1 MNTKEIKFT
10 GGFIL
15 LHILMMLTAGIIL
28 VYKFEFP
35 DILREPMQNTLA
47 LFYKNRSYTVPAYY
61 LFTLSGISF
70 ITMALLLFKTL
81 KSQESTTGFLAVV
94 FGVLFGLTSSMGFAR
109 WPFLMQY
116 LGQLASSNET
126 KVSLETIQLIY
137 DSFHI
142 YAGVSIGENFAF
154 WFEFLWMFLF
164 STSMLSKRDVF
175 PRYLARVG
183 QVLGVGMLIY
193 SLEQFGELFSFL
205 GPLNMIV
212 HTGQIAWLFA
222 LAFCLFNIQSKR
234 EGRLSNIQKYFVI
247 GLFVILLVVSFI

>member
-10 GGFIL
+10 GWFIL
-15 LHILMMLTAGIIL
+15 FHILIMLTAGVIL
-28 VYKFEFP
+28 VFTFEFP
-35 DILREPMQNTLA
+35 DILREPMETTLG
-47 LFYKNRSYTVPAYY
+47 LFYKNRAFTVPAYY

-70 ITMALLLFKTL
+70 MTMILLLFKTL
-81 KSQESTTGFLAVV
+81 RFQESTSGFLAVV

-116 LGQLASSNET
+116 LGEVITSKTTDIPLN
-126 KVSLETIQLIY
+126 TIQVIY

-164 STSMLSKRDVF
+164 STSILAKTEVF
-175 PRYLARVG
+175 PKYLARVG
-183 QVLGVGMLIY
+183 QILGIGMLVY
-193 SLEQFGELFSFL
+193 SLEQFGEAFSFL

-212 HTGQIAWLFA
+212 HTAQLAWLLA
-222 LAFCLFNIQSKR
+222 IAFCLFNIDSKR
-234 EGRLSNIQKYFVI
+234 RGSLSFIQKTSALGMFI
-247 GLFVILLVVSFI
+247 ILLVISFI